1 MNTENKSENE
11 SDIQDHSHRAA
22 QAIDA
27 LAPEQIPGPK
37 SKALD
42 PQGDFLD
49 RVWSLVVALAEGD
62 ITPDVF
68 EARLEEVV
76 ADEVDIP
83 YVPEPLEERAVGLV
97 VDGIK
102 TVLVALVRS

>member
-1 MNTENKSENE
+1 MNDENSTENKS
-11 SDIQDHSHRAA
+11 DIQDQSHRAA

-42 PQGDFLD
+42 PQGDFLG
-49 RVWSLVVALAEGD
+49 RMWYLVVALAEGN

-68 EARLEEVV
+68 EARLEEIV

-83 YVPEPLEERAVGLV
+83 YVPAPLEERAVGLV